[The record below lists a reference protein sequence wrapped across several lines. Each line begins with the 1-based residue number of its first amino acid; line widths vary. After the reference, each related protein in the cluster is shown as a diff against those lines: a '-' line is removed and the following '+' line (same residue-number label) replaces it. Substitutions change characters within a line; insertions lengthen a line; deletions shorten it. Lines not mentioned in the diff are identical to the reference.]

1 MLQASSER
9 YIVKDATDPYD
20 YWIAKYSVN
29 SFKVVKA
36 GVCDQDGLLRNQY
49 KAAHMLICC
58 LYHRKSCL
66 KVINSLSEA
75 VSP

>member
-9 YIVKDATDPYD
+9 YIVKDVTDPYDLELD

-29 SFKVVKA
+29 SYKVVKA

-49 KAAHMLICC
+49 KAAQMLICC
-58 LYHRKSCL
+58 L
-66 KVINSLSEA
+66 
-75 VSP
+75 